1 MIINRKI
8 IWLAI
13 LLSLLSLFILSSA
26 SSAETEEDLMNKN
39 ILEEQLESLNIK
51 ELEYILEDIINTSS
65 EYYRDINVRD
75 ILFSILKG
83 KNILD
88 FKGFAKIA
96 IKTVVNEL
104 LNNLTL
110 ISQIVI
116 IAVACSILSNLQNSF
131 EKDSISQ
138 LANYVCYIVLSMMI
152 INSFTLALELGKGT
166 VTKMVD
172 FMQVILPILLTL
184 LTAIGSPGTKILF
197 NPVVLGTVNIIGT
210 LVKNVVFPLIFFTF
224 IVGIISRISNKAQF
238 NKISELMREIVVV
251 ILGASFTVFIGIIS
265 IYEIGSN
272 IDGIA
277 VQTAKF
283 AVDSFIPIIGK
294 FLSDAVEVVV
304 GGSAILKNGLGM
316 MGLVALVLICL
327 IPAVRILILIFV
339 YKLVAALIQPITS
352 DGVLGYFDDISKSL
366 VLILV
371 GILSIAI
378 MFFITISVVVE
389 AGNVA
394 LMLR

>member
-13 LLSLLSLFILSSA
+13 LLSLFILSSA

-210 LVKNVVFPLIFFTF
+210 LVKNVVFPLIFF
-224 IVGIISRISNKAQF
+224 
-238 NKISELMREIVVV
+238 
-251 ILGASFTVFIGIIS
+251 
-265 IYEIGSN
+265 
-272 IDGIA
+272 
-277 VQTAKF
+277 
-283 AVDSFIPIIGK
+283 
-294 FLSDAVEVVV
+294 
-304 GGSAILKNGLGM
+304 
-316 MGLVALVLICL
+316 
-327 IPAVRILILIFV
+327 
-339 YKLVAALIQPITS
+339 
-352 DGVLGYFDDISKSL
+352 YFYCRNNQQN
-366 VLILV
+366 
-371 GILSIAI
+371 
-378 MFFITISVVVE
+378 F
-389 AGNVA
+389 
-394 LMLR
+394 

>member
-8 IWLAI
+8 IWLVI
-13 LLSLLSLFILSSA
+13 LLSLFILSSA

>member
-1 MIINRKI
+1 MIISRKI

-13 LLSLLSLFILSSA
+13 LLSLFILSSA

-75 ILFSILKG
+75 ILFSILEG

>member
-1 MIINRKI
+1 MIINKRI
-8 IWLAI
+8 IWFVIFFI
-13 LLSLLSLFILSSA
+13 LILSSV
-26 SSAETEEDLMNKN
+26 SCAETEEDLMKKS
-39 ILEEQLESLNIK
+39 ILQEQLDSLNIR

-65 EYYRDINVRD
+65 EYYKDVDVRN
-75 ILFSILKG
+75 ILFSLLEG

-88 FKGFAKIA
+88 SKGFVNITFKSI
-96 IKTVVNEL
+96 VNEL
-104 LNNLTL
+104 LNNLSL

-116 IAVACSILSNLQNSF
+116 IAVACSILSNLQSSF
-131 EKDSISQ
+131 EKDNISQ
-138 LANYVCYIVLSMMI
+138 LASYVCYIVLSMMI

-184 LTAIGSPGTKILF
+184 LTAIGSPGTKLLF
-197 NPVVLGTVNIIGT
+197 NPIVIGTINIIGT
-210 LVKNVVFPLIFFTF
+210 LIKNVIFPFIFFTF
-224 IVGIISRISNKAQF
+224 IMGIISRISNKVQF
-238 NKISELMREIVVV
+238 NKVSELMREIVAV
-251 ILGASFTVFIGIIS
+251 ILGASFTIFIAMIS

-283 AVDSFIPIIGK
+283 AVDSFIPIIGS

-327 IPAVRILILIFV
+327 IPVIRILILIFV

-352 DGVLGYFDDISKSL
+352 DGILGYFDEISKSL

-371 GILSIAI
+371 GILSVAI
-378 MFFITISVVVE
+378 MFFITISVIVE

>member
-13 LLSLLSLFILSSA
+13 LLSLFILSSA

-283 AVDSFIPIIGK
+283 AVDSFVPIIGK

>member
-1 MIINRKI
+1 MIISRKI

-13 LLSLLSLFILSSA
+13 LLSLFILSSA

>member
-8 IWLAI
+8 IWLVI
-13 LLSLLSLFILSSA
+13 LLSLFILSSA

-316 MGLVALVLICL
+316 VGLVALVLICL

-394 LMLR
+394 LILR

>member
-1 MIINRKI
+1 MIISRKI

-13 LLSLLSLFILSSA
+13 LLSLFILSSA

-184 LTAIGSPGTKILF
+184 LIAIGSPGTKILF

-304 GGSAILKNGLGM
+304 SGSAILKNGLGM

>member
-1 MIINRKI
+1 MIINKKI
-8 IWLAI
+8 ILLAI
-13 LLSLLSLFILSSA
+13 LFTLIFSA
-26 SSAETEEDLMNKN
+26 ASAGEAVEELINEQL
-39 ILEEQLESLNIK
+39 LEEQLNSLNIR
-51 ELEYILEDIINTSS
+51 ELERTLEDILNTNS
-65 EYYRDINVRD
+65 EYYKDVNVKE
-75 ILFSILKG
+75 ILFSALKG
-83 KNILD
+83 KNVLD
-88 FKGFAKIA
+88 FKAFVTLAFKSLI
-96 IKTVVNEL
+96 NEL

-116 IAVACSILSNLQNSF
+116 IAIACSILSNLQSSF
-131 EKDSISQ
+131 EKDNISQ

-166 VTKMVD
+166 VSKMVD
-172 FMQVILPILLTL
+172 FMQVILPILLAL
-184 LTAIGSPGTKILF
+184 LTAIGSPGTKLLF
-197 NPVVLGTVNIIGT
+197 NPVVLGAVNIIGT
-210 LVKNVVFPLIFFTF
+210 LIKNFIFPLIFFTF
-224 IVGIISRISNKAQF
+224 IVGIISRISNKVQF
-238 NKISELMREIVVV
+238 NKISELMREIIIV
-251 ILGASFTVFIGIIS
+251 IIGASFTVFIGIIS

-327 IPAVRILILIFV
+327 IPVIRISILVFV
-339 YKLVAALIQPITS
+339 YKLVAAIIQPITA
-352 DGVLGYFDDISKSL
+352 DGILGYFEEISKSL

-371 GILSIAI
+371 GILSVAI

-389 AGNVA
+389 AGNAA

>member
-1 MIINRKI
+1 
-8 IWLAI
+8 
-13 LLSLLSLFILSSA
+13 
-26 SSAETEEDLMNKN
+26 
-39 ILEEQLESLNIK
+39 
-51 ELEYILEDIINTSS
+51 
-65 EYYRDINVRD
+65 
-75 ILFSILKG
+75 
-83 KNILD
+83 
-88 FKGFAKIA
+88 
-96 IKTVVNEL
+96 
-104 LNNLTL
+104 
-110 ISQIVI
+110 
-116 IAVACSILSNLQNSF
+116 
-131 EKDSISQ
+131 
-138 LANYVCYIVLSMMI
+138 
-152 INSFTLALELGKGT
+152 
-166 VTKMVD
+166 
-172 FMQVILPILLTL
+172 
-184 LTAIGSPGTKILF
+184 
-197 NPVVLGTVNIIGT
+197 
-210 LVKNVVFPLIFFTF
+210 
-224 IVGIISRISNKAQF
+224 
-238 NKISELMREIVVV
+238 MREIVVV

>member
-8 IWLAI
+8 IWLVI
-13 LLSLLSLFILSSA
+13 LLSLFILSSA

-394 LMLR
+394 LILR

>member
-1 MIINRKI
+1 MIINKKI
-8 IWLAI
+8 ILLAI
-13 LLSLLSLFILSSA
+13 LFTLIFSA
-26 SSAETEEDLMNKN
+26 ASAGEAVEELINEQL
-39 ILEEQLESLNIK
+39 LEEQLNSLNIR
-51 ELEYILEDIINTSS
+51 ELERTLEDILNTSS
-65 EYYRDINVRD
+65 EYYKDVNVKE
-75 ILFSILKG
+75 ILFSALKG
-83 KNILD
+83 KNVLD
-88 FKGFAKIA
+88 FKAFVTLAFKSLI
-96 IKTVVNEL
+96 NEL

-116 IAVACSILSNLQNSF
+116 IAIACSILSNLQSSF
-131 EKDSISQ
+131 EKDNISQ

-166 VTKMVD
+166 VSKMVD
-172 FMQVILPILLTL
+172 FMQVILPILLAL
-184 LTAIGSPGTKILF
+184 LTAIGSPGTKLLF
-197 NPVVLGTVNIIGT
+197 NPVVLGAVNIIGT
-210 LVKNVVFPLIFFTF
+210 LIKNFIFPLIFFTF
-224 IVGIISRISNKAQF
+224 IVGIISRISNKVQF
-238 NKISELMREIVVV
+238 NKISELMREIIIV
-251 ILGASFTVFIGIIS
+251 IIGASFTVFIGIIS

-327 IPAVRILILIFV
+327 IPVIRISILVFV
-339 YKLVAALIQPITS
+339 YKLVAAIIQPITA
-352 DGVLGYFDDISKSL
+352 DGILGYFEEISKSL

-371 GILSIAI
+371 GILSVAI

-389 AGNVA
+389 AGNAA

>member
-13 LLSLLSLFILSSA
+13 LLSLFILSSA

-304 GGSAILKNGLGM
+304 SGSAILKNGLGM